1 MGEKKVS
8 NSPAP
13 DELLSSDTQD
23 SGVLSKTLM
32 LGVLAT

>member
-1 MGEKKVS
+1 MGEKKLS

-13 DELLSSDTQD
+13 DELRSSDAQD